1 MASLCQDEVV
11 DLIDRRRPWD
21 MVSTIG
27 PNLAKYVLQIHGI
40 DPRAR
45 SSCVGLDDAYM
56 AGLLKGQF
64 VSCVCLG
71 MFGTSL
77 AGLLLLEQLL
87 APGAFQRITLQ
98 VEVLVESGDAG
109 ISNEHV
115 GLVDQARLSGNRNPV
130 IFSRQK

>member
-1 MASLCQDEVV
+1 
-11 DLIDRRRPWD
+11 

-77 AGLLLLEQLL
+77 AGLLLLEQTLTSGL
-87 APGAFQRITLQ
+87 GQRVTLQ
-98 VEVLVESGDAG
+98 VGVLVEVLVEGGNTG